1 MNAYKLLGFGE
12 KGENT
17 AFVASIVLLCF
28 AIPFIKWGIQFF
40 ILFVI
45 LSWAFSKKLPL
56 SANWKPILIF
66 SGIYIFHAIMLL
78 WSTDLGRG
86 GDDMVQ
92 KLSLILFPV
101 ILGTAKPIGKRAVR
115 IGLVAFVLGTIGSI
129 LFAYATSLVEYHFF
143 KGTHV
148 FYAHRFHPWFHP
160 SYLAMFANFSMFILV
175 LESLRDGQSKA
186 TQFFIWLGIL
196 GMSVSLIFPAS
207 KMGFVGFALVVLG
220 GLFATWIKK
229 KRLVWQHVM
238 ILVAGLAFFLALKS
252 DQTATQR
259 ISNAVATVSGDD
271 DAPKSPVESNNYRI
285 IAWGIAIEEIAAN
298 PFGVGTG
305 SESNHFGNAFR
316 EAGYPELAERDL
328 NPHNTFLQIALAQG
342 VIASFWFLF
351 SLVYPLKGIW
361 KNRLWLFGF
370 FIACISLNFAVE
382 SMLEKQSGV
391 IFFAFFNALLFF
403 HVLKP
408 KSN

>member
-12 KGENT
+12 KDENT
-17 AFVASIVLLCF
+17 VFAASIVLLCF
-28 AIPFIKWGIQFF
+28 AVPFIKWGIQFF

-56 SANWKPILIF
+56 SVNWKPILIF

-78 WSTDLGRG
+78 WSTDLERG

-92 KLSLILFPV
+92 KLSLIIFPF
-101 ILGTAKPIGKRAVR
+101 ILGTSRYLGQRVVHA
-115 IGLVAFVLGTIGSI
+115 GLIAFVLGTIGSV

-143 KGTHV
+143 QGAHV

-175 LESLRDGQSKA
+175 MKSLRDEQSWS

-196 GMSVSLIFPAS
+196 GLSVSLIFPAS

-220 GLFATWIKK
+220 GLFAAWIKK
-229 KRLVWQHVM
+229 KRLVWQHGTL
-238 ILVAGLAFFLALKS
+238 LVAAVAFFLALKS

-259 ISNAVATVSGDD
+259 ISNAVATVSGDE
-271 DAPKSPVESNNYRI
+271 DAPKASVESNNYRL
-285 IAWGIAIEEIAAN
+285 IAWEIAVEEIVAN

-316 EAGYPELAERDL
+316 EAGYPELAAKDL
-328 NPHNTFLQIALAQG
+328 NPHNTYFQIALAQG
-342 VIASFWFLF
+342 LIACLWFLF
-351 SLVYPLKGIW
+351 SLAYPLKQIW
-361 KNRLWLFGF
+361 NKKIWIYGF
-370 FIACISLNFAVE
+370 FIAVISVNFAVE

-408 KSN
+408 KAK